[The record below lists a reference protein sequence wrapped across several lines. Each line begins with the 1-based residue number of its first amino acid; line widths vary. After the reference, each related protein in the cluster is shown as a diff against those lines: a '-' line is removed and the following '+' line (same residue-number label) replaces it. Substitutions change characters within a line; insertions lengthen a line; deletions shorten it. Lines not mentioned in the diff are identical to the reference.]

1 VPGAPAIATGYR
13 VPSQP
18 GHKLRQGSAAR
29 LRRVRGA
36 SGPAA
41 RMAPPSLAAVRALD
55 PQDVARMVTFVLE
68 QPAHVNIDEIMV
80 SPLRQDF

>member
-1 VPGAPAIATGYR
+1 
-13 VPSQP
+13 
-18 GHKLRQGSAAR
+18 
-29 LRRVRGA
+29 
-36 SGPAA
+36 
-41 RMAPPSLAAVRALD
+41 MAPPSLAAVRALD